1 MEEETEEDEEAS
13 KVLNMLA
20 HALNESLASGGR
32 TSERKAYQDMSRDIR
47 QLQVRLSLL
56 ALLVQKYRTDA

>member
-1 MEEETEEDEEAS
+1 MENEEAS

-32 TSERKAYQDMSRDIR
+32 SSERKAYQDMSRDIQ
-47 QLQVRLSLL
+47 QLQVRISS
-56 ALLVQKYRTDA
+56 R

>member
-1 MEEETEEDEEAS
+1 VEEETVENEEAS

-32 TSERKAYQDMSRDIR
+32 SSERKAYQDMSRDIH
-47 QLQVRLSLL
+47 QLQVRISS
-56 ALLVQKYRTDA
+56 R